1 MSIPGLVD
9 VVGSR
14 NIRSVDDQPGLIDG
28 IEYRN
33 RSNCRDIGGHGR
45 ILDGPWTTT
54 GAREHDG
61 QRPDRH
67 QPSSLRA
74 RVVFVLCPCV
84 LWLNF
89 SLRGRDAWG
98 RPAYEGSEDFFRP
111 TAQIGCY

>member
-1 MSIPGLVD
+1 MSIPGLVG
-9 VVGSR
+9 VAGSR
-14 NIRSVDDQPGLIDG
+14 NIPSVDGQPGLIDG

-45 ILDGPWTTT
+45 ILDGTWTTT
-54 GAREHDG
+54 GAREYDG

-74 RVVFVLCPCV
+74 WVVFVLCPCV

-89 SLRGRDAWG
+89 SL
-98 RPAYEGSEDFFRP
+98 
-111 TAQIGCY
+111 